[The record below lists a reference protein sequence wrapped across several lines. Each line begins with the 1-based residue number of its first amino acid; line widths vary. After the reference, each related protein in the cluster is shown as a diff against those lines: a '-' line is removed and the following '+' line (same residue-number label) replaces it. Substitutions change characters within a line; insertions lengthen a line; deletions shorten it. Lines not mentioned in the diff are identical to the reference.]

1 MSSAQTVSCSFN
13 LPGNTLVPEAIY
25 RKDYQSHYLSFNIDS
40 DADQSVATDELTLM
54 EARNVYALP
63 ETHNKITQVFPQCLY
78 LHESSVEIELA
89 LRLSRVSRKDSVF
102 LFFSDKFF
110 RLLIIQNDQ
119 LQLANTFQFGSEMD
133 VAYYVLY
140 VLDQLNIKNGE
151 TSTYAAG
158 EIEEN
163 GAELNML
170 REYIG
175 PVKLLKESPLADLKF
190 NPEKPSDTHRLFTLF
205 HQVLCVS

>member
-1 MSSAQTVSCSFN
+1 M
-13 LPGNTLVPEAIY
+13 
-25 RKDYQSHYLSFNIDS
+25 
-40 DADQSVATDELTLM
+40 
-54 EARNVYALP
+54 
-63 ETHNKITQVFPQCLY
+63 
-78 LHESSVEIELA
+78 EIELA
-89 LRLSRVSRKDSVF
+89 LRLSRLSKTDSIF

-110 RLLIIQNDQ
+110 RLIIVQKEQ

-140 VLDQLNIKNGE
+140 VLDQLGIKSGE
-151 TSTYAAG
+151 TATFAAG
-158 EIEEN
+158 AIEEN

-175 PVKLLKESPLADLKF
+175 PVKILRESPLADLQF
-190 NPEKPSDTHRLFTLF
+190 QNTVDAHRFFTLF